1 MSIVRRAQPWLGTL
15 VSIEIVGEGDQA
27 LHATAFAA
35 AFAAIA
41 RAHKAMSVQDRASD
55 IARLNA
61 AASGESIQ
69 CDPWTVDVMRIASR
83 LHAATG
89 GMFDVALGTAHGTAY
104 RIADAR
110 SVVKLDGASRV
121 DLGGIAKGYAVD
133 RAVAALRACGV
144 RRGLVNAGGDLRAFG
159 SGVWPI
165 IVRGGSGLAL
175 ERGAIA
181 TSQYR
186 DGRSPSRDDALIA
199 PSARAVHRLDRTVT
213 VAAPRCVLA
222 DALTKVVAL
231 SGDASH
237 PLLHRAGGR
246 AWLQ

>member
-15 VSIEIVGEGDQA
+15 VSIDIADAVDGA
-27 LHATAFAA
+27 LHARAFTV
-35 AFAAIA
+35 AFSAIA
-41 RAHKAMSVQDRASD
+41 RVHRAMSVQAGASD

-61 AASGESIQ
+61 AACGESIS
-69 CDPWTVDVMRIASR
+69 CDPWTIDVMHIASR
-83 LHAATG
+83 LHAATD
-89 GMFDVALGTAHGTAY
+89 GMFDIALGTARGAAY
-104 RIADAR
+104 RIVDPR
-110 SVVKLDGASRV
+110 NVIKVDGDSRI

-133 RAVAALRACGV
+133 RAVAALRACGI

-159 SGVWPI
+159 RGAWPI
-165 IVRGGSGLAL
+165 MVRGGSRLTL

-181 TSQYR
+181 TSQYCN
-186 DGRSPSRDDALIA
+186 GRSPYRGDALIA
-199 PSARAVHRLDRTVT
+199 PSTRSVHRLDRAVT

-231 SGDASH
+231 SGDISH
-237 PLLHRAGGR
+237 PLLHRVGGR

>member
-15 VSIEIVGEGDQA
+15 VSIDIADAADGA
-27 LHATAFAA
+27 LCARAFTA
-35 AFAAIA
+35 AFAAVG
-41 RAHKAMSVQDRASD
+41 RVHRAMSVQDRASD

-61 AASGESIQ
+61 AACGDSIV
-69 CDPWTVDVMRIASR
+69 CDPWTIEVMRIASR

-89 GMFDVALGTAHGTAY
+89 GMFDVALGTGRGPTY

-110 SVVKLDGASRV
+110 SVIKLDGHSRI
-121 DLGGIAKGYAVD
+121 DLGGIGKGYAVD
-133 RAVAALRACGV
+133 RAVAALRACGI
-144 RRGLVNAGGDLRAFG
+144 RCGLVNAGGDLRAFG
-159 SGVWPI
+159 RGAWPI
-165 IVRGGSGLAL
+165 VVRGGSSLAL
-175 ERGAIA
+175 EHGAIA
-181 TSQYR
+181 TSQYC
-186 DGRSPSRDDALIA
+186 DGRSPYRNDALVL
-199 PSARAVHRLDRTVT
+199 PSTCSVHRLDGSVT

-237 PLLHRAGGR
+237 PLLHRVGGR